1 MIANIHQST
10 ASEFY
15 NVREK
20 KVTKP
25 STYKQR
31 VTADRIVMGLMFLGT
46 IILAVVTA

>member
-10 ASEFY
+10 ASTFY

-20 KVTKP
+20 KVAQP

-31 VTADRIVMGLMFLGT
+31 VMADRIAMLIMLLITVIF
-46 IILAVVTA
+46 AVITA

>member
-10 ASEFY
+10 ASAFY

-20 KVTKP
+20 KVVKP

-31 VTADRIVMGLMFLGT
+31 VIADRIVMGLMFLGT
-46 IILAVVTA
+46 IVFAIVTA